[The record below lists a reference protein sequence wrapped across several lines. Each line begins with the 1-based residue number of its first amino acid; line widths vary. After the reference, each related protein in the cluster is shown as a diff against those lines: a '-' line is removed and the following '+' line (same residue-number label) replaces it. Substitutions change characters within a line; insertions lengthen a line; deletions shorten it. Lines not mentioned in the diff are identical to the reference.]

1 MRDGDPNGGG
11 EPGRRPRRRSGA
23 WLAALLVAAAI
34 GGAVAV
40 SAPGAADLPGNASDG
55 TVTTDATWGTAVE
68 VADVRYATAGT
79 VASVRIDL
87 GRGAAAS
94 GVSPDDVSAVD
105 VVLYNDTEGVLAGV
119 NGTAYDD
126 QPTNVS
132 VGRPVAG
139 VDRIRIV
146 ATVATTAEGG
156 DVIDAE
162 YAVLDGDGNR
172 RPWQSTAGRQPIV
185 VESDSLL
192 RLEVRD
198 QSGAPI
204 GGTSVRVVN
213 DDSDTAALTVE
224 TAADGTAGPFPVPPG
239 NYTAVVADD
248 RFRSF
253 ATLVR
258 LSSGESEAVFV
269 TVERLAPPVPGQDVD
284 GDGRNEDVDG
294 DGQLTV
300 VDVAVLLDRF
310 DESAFRDNVAR
321 FDFNGDGSL
330 NVLDVA
336 ALLRET

>member
-156 DVIDAE
+156 NVIDAE

-185 VESDSLL
+185 E
-192 RLEVRD
+192 
-198 QSGAPI
+198 
-204 GGTSVRVVN
+204 
-213 DDSDTAALTVE
+213 
-224 TAADGTAGPFPVPPG
+224 PPG
-239 NYTAVVADD
+239 VRIPCEAPERHHVEPVVAAP
-248 RFRSF
+248 RAPSQRTGRAGSIGRSSTGH
-253 ATLVR
+253 ARDASVDWSHGTTTGASNTSGIAPRTMPCVMVLPRTLKMASR
-258 LSSGESEAVFV
+258 DEA
-269 TVERLAPPVPGQDVD
+269 L
-284 GDGRNEDVDG
+284 
-294 DGQLTV
+294 
-300 VDVAVLLDRF
+300 
-310 DESAFRDNVAR
+310 
-321 FDFNGDGSL
+321 GSK
-330 NVLDVA
+330 A
-336 ALLRET
+336 